1 MAPPKKK
8 APTPSDAT
16 GATPDNGDQTP
27 TPAKAPKSPRKPRA
41 KSDLEMP
48 GFPKDVFDAIP
59 AVAKKSGVPQAAITQ
74 RLKREYV
81 AAANEAVANVSLTAQ
96 DIAREH
102 LAELQAALDEE

>member
-8 APTPSDAT
+8 APTLSDAT
-16 GATPDNGDQTP
+16 GTTPDNGDPTT
-27 TPAKAPKSPRKPRA
+27 TPAKAPKASRKPRG

-48 GFPKDVFDAIP
+48 GFPKDVFNAIP
-59 AVAKKSGVPQAAITQ
+59 AVAKRSAVPQAVITQ
-74 RLKREYV
+74 TLKRAYV
-81 AAANEAVANVSLTAQ
+81 TAANEAVANVSLTAQ